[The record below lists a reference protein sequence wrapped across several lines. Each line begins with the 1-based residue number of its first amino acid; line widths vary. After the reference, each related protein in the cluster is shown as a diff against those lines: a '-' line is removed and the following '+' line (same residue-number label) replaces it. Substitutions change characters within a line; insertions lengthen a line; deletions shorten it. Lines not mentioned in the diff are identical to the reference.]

1 MKKTKIEWADVVW
14 NPVTGCTKVSEGC
27 RNCYAERLAKR
38 FWGERKFAD
47 VQCHPDRLAETDH
60 FGTNPKRVFVNSM
73 SDLFHPDV
81 PMEFIGEAIT
91 EMISHPTHTF
101 MVLTK
106 RPQRMLEVMRW
117 YGLDL
122 IKDGRNIWWGVS
134 AENQEMAD
142 KRIPLLL
149 QVPAAVR
156 FVSCE
161 PLLGPVDL
169 THLYGGISI
178 GENIDLCVDALAGK
192 YDAAWAGRKTRTYS
206 RLAELNAGKLD
217 WVICGGESGPH
228 ARPMH
233 PDWVRSLRV
242 QCLAAKVPFFFKQW
256 GEWAPD
262 CLCDTP
268 EPCRTIPRPQPGLMG
283 CMFRCGKKNAGR
295 ELDGR
300 TWDEYP
306 AGVQGGKE

>member
-38 FWGERKFAD
+38 FWGERKFTD
-47 VQCHPDRLAETDH
+47 VRCHWERLAETDH
-60 FGTNPKRVFVNSM
+60 FGTKPKRVFVNSM

-81 PMEFIGEAIT
+81 PTVFVAEVIT
-91 EMISHPTHTF
+91 EMIVHPTHTF

-106 RPQRMLEVMRW
+106 RPQQMLEVFQY
-117 YGLDL
+117 YGASL
-122 IKDGRNIWWGVS
+122 IQDARNIWWGVS
-134 AENQEMAD
+134 AENQATANE
-142 KRIPLLL
+142 RIPLLL
-149 QVPAAVR
+149 NAPVAVR

-161 PLLGPVDL
+161 PLLGPVDFV
-169 THLYGGISI
+169 GGMH
-178 GENIDLCVDALAGK
+178 GGKIDEPIDPV
-192 YDAAWAGRKTRTYS
+192 GRI
-206 RLAELNAGKLD
+206 D
-217 WVICGGESGPH
+217 WVICGGESGPN

-233 PDWVRSLRV
+233 PDWVRGLRD
-242 QCLAAKVPFFFKQW
+242 QCSAADVPFFFKQW

-268 EPCRTIPRPQPGLMG
+268 KPCREIERPQPGRMG

-306 AGVQGGKE
+306 AIRNNVWNRVGNDHQ

>member
-14 NPVTGCTKVSEGC
+14 NPVTGCTKVSDGC

-38 FWGERKFAD
+38 FWGERKFTD
-47 VQCHPDRLAETDH
+47 VRCHPERLAEADK
-60 FGTNPKRVFVNSM
+60 FGKTPQRVFVNSM

-81 PMEFIGEAIT
+81 TMGFVCDVIT
-91 EMISHPTHTF
+91 EMIVHPTHTF

-106 RPQRMLEVMRW
+106 RPDQMLDVMRY
-117 YGLDL
+117 YGASL
-122 IKDGRNIWWGVS
+122 IQDARNIWWGVS
-134 AENQEMAD
+134 AENQATAD
-142 KRIPLLL
+142 ERIPLLL
-149 QVPAAVR
+149 KAPVAVR

-161 PLLGPVDL
+161 PLLGPVDFRLKKGSYVTNAL
-169 THLYGGISI
+169 TGFMTT
-178 GENIDLCVDALAGK
+178 
-192 YDAAWAGRKTRTYS
+192 AAEPMLG
-206 RLAELNAGKLD
+206 NKLD
-217 WVICGGESGPH
+217 WVICGGESGPN

-233 PDWVRSLRV
+233 PDWVRDLRD
-242 QCLAAKVPFFFKQW
+242 QCNAAGVPFLFKQW

-268 EPCRTIPRPQPGLMG
+268 TPCREIDRPQPGLMG

-306 AGVQGGKE
+306 EVEEW

>member
-27 RNCYAERLAKR
+27 RNCYAEGIARR
-38 FWGERKFAD
+38 FWGERKFTD
-47 VQCHPDRLAETDH
+47 VRCHPERLAETDK
-60 FGTNPKRVFVNSM
+60 FGKTPKRIFVNSM

-81 PMEFIGEAIT
+81 TMGFVCDVIT
-91 EMISHPTHTF
+91 EMIVHPTHTF

-106 RPQRMLEVMRW
+106 RPKQMLEVMDY
-117 YGLDL
+117 YGESL
-122 IKDGRNIWWGVS
+122 IRDARNIWWGVS
-134 AENQEMAD
+134 AENQATAD
-142 KRIPLLL
+142 ERIPLLL
-149 QVPAAVR
+149 EAPVAVR

-161 PLLGPVDL
+161 PLLGPVNL
-169 THLYGGISI
+169 TRIKWREIPIDPENYRFGAAAPDTLWSMRNALYSRPSD
-178 GENIDLCVDALAGK
+178 EFNQELAGI
-192 YDAAWAGRKTRTYS
+192 
-206 RLAELNAGKLD
+206 D
-217 WVICGGESGPH
+217 WVICGGESGQN

-233 PDWVRSLRV
+233 PDWVRGLRD
-242 QCLAAKVPFFFKQW
+242 QCIYADVPFFFKQW

-268 EPCRTIPRPQPGLMG
+268 TPCREIDRPQPGLMG

-306 AGVQGGKE
+306 EVKEW